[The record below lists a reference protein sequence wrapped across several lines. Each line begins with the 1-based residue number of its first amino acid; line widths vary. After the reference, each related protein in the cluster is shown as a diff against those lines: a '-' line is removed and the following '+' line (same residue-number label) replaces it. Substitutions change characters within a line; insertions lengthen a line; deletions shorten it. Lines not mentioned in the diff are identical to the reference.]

1 MSRSIIGLDF
11 GSCALKAAVW
21 DGGKITRMLE
31 EPMPDQMVRGGSVT
45 SAEAMA
51 DFLKRV
57 LKENRISVRRAAVLL
72 PASQVFVQLCELPA
86 MTQNQLKLN
95 LPYEFRDFIPENR
108 DNYFYDYAL
117 IEMRKDEAG
126 TPKTMRLLAAAVSK
140 ELVQSYANLCR
151 WAGLKLVTAIPVEM
165 AYTNLLRRYNPQTGP
180 QEICIVDCGHTG
192 QRVYFY
198 SRNTFETA
206 REGEQGGAGIDE
218 TLADL
223 LGADIHIAHVR
234 KEANAQEELAMP
246 QVRSYLQETLRDAQR
261 AVNFYH
267 FSNPDRQLEMGY
279 YCGGGSRI
287 PFLQEELEGVT
298 ELRMR
303 PITELLGETP
313 DPEKA
318 VSCAGAI
325 GAAIQ

>member
-31 EPMPDQMVRGGSVT
+31 EPMPDQMVRGGAVT
-45 SAEAMA
+45 SPEAMA
-51 DFLKRV
+51 EFLKRV

-72 PASQVFVQLCELPA
+72 PASQVFVQLSELPV

-95 LPYEFRDFIPENR
+95 LPYEFRDFISENR
-108 DNYFYDYAL
+108 DNYFYDYAV
-117 IEMRKDEAG
+117 IEIKKDESG

-140 ELVQSYANLCR
+140 DLVYNYANMCR

-165 AYTNLLRRYNPQTGP
+165 AYTNLLRRFTPKDGP
-180 QEICIVDCGHTG
+180 KEICIVDCGHVG

-198 SRNTFETA
+198 SHNTFETA
-206 REGEQGGAGIDE
+206 RVGEQGGAGIDAA
-218 TLADL
+218 LADL
-223 LGADIHIAHVR
+223 LDTDIHIAHVR
-234 KEANAQEELAMP
+234 KESNAQDELGMP

-279 YCGGGSRI
+279 FCGGSSRI
-287 PFLQEELEGVT
+287 PFLKEELESVT

-303 PITELLGETP
+303 PITDLLGETP
-313 DPEKA
+313 APEKA
-318 VSCAGAI
+318 VCCAAAI